1 MSELQESWA
10 RTGRHLRL
18 AAAMLAGD
26 DLHEFHEYLDQHNE
40 LELAADVLFE
50 FGTRHEEL
58 PASFWEAM
66 LHAYE
71 NMGLPDQATMCRF
84 RIYEAK
90 FGFLEARLTL
100 FTASDG
106 GRSRPIFTDYRPD
119 WNIGNRFESG
129 EVEINGARVSLE
141 DAKSIAPGESG
152 VVRLHPTLP
161 EAWRKVQVGA
171 EINMHEGPHVVG
183 KARVLRVALRL
194 DGTNDPQGSTNAGSP
209 QAPTGDP

>member
-1 MSELQESWA
+1 M
-10 RTGRHLRL
+10 
-18 AAAMLAGD
+18 
-26 DLHEFHEYLDQHNE
+26 
-40 LELAADVLFE
+40 
-50 FGTRHEEL
+50 
-58 PASFWEAM
+58 
-66 LHAYE
+66 
-71 NMGLPDQATMCRF
+71 
-84 RIYEAK
+84 
-90 FGFLEARLTL
+90 
-100 FTASDG
+100 
-106 GRSRPIFTDYRPD
+106 
-119 WNIGNRFESG
+119 
-129 EVEINGARVSLE
+129 EINGARVSLE